1 MATGS
6 MPVEVNTSRS
16 LRGSSSSSPGIK
28 GPLTK
33 NNSKKQ
39 HKTNKKLES
48 DRNQEKCPDCSLEVK
63 DNAEAIECDI
73 CKGWYH
79 KGCQNVSDA
88 LYAVL
93 ISDENQQISWYC
105 KSCQRG
111 AKAIMSHILI
121 MHERQDQFKKK
132 LNAMENK
139 HKALHSRVNELQETL
154 SKVSDLQSQATH
166 ESFVASHVQPD
177 INKEDIVATVC
188 TQIND
193 RLTRLKNIIVYNVP
207 EGTSTLKADNAIH
220 DTNLMKE
227 LLGHTTGGKYQP
239 EDLPVKRL
247 GSKQTKETETQET
260 KNRPLLVTFPEEDK
274 KTIVME
280 NLYKLKNRGEPFS
293 GMIIKHDMSR
303 DDREKERLLQKE
315 ARERTQQEQTT
326 NVVYLVRGRPGE
338 RQIIKVKKRG
348 EITSQTRALPVSE
361 LEK

>member
-1 MATGS
+1 MATGGT
-6 MPVEVNTSRS
+6 PVEVNTSRS
-16 LRGSSSSSPGIK
+16 LRGSSSSSSGIK

-39 HKTNKKLES
+39 HKTNKKLEL

-73 CKGWYH
+73 C

-111 AKAIMSHILI
+111 AKTIMSHILI

-154 SKVSDLQSQATH
+154 SKVSDLQSQAMH
-166 ESFVASHVQPD
+166 ESFVASQVQPD
-177 INKEDIVATVC
+177 INKEDVVATVC
-188 TQIND
+188 TQINN
-193 RLTRLKNIIVYNVP
+193 RLIRLKNIIVYNVP
-207 EGTSTLKADNAIH
+207 EGTSTLKAHNAIH

-227 LLGHTTGGKYQP
+227 LLGHTTCAKYQP

-247 GSKQTKETETQET
+247 GDKAKETETEET

-274 KTIVME
+274 KPMVMK
-280 NLYKLKNRGEPFS
+280 NLYKLKNKDEPFS

-303 DDREKERLLQKE
+303 EDREERLLQKE
-315 ARERTQQEQTT
+315 PRERTQQE
-326 NVVYLVRGRPGE
+326 
-338 RQIIKVKKRG
+338 
-348 EITSQTRALPVSE
+348 
-361 LEK
+361 